1 MNRIHVLD
9 QETIDRI
16 AAGEAVE
23 RPASVAKEL
32 IENAIDAG
40 STRITI
46 ELRNGGIGM
55 LRVTDNGRGISKEDI
70 PLAFLRHA
78 TSKITKAEDL
88 SSLGSLGFRGEALS
102 SISAVAKVELVTK
115 RSGDLT
121 ASRYVIEGGREK
133 VFEEIGAPDG
143 TTIVVRDLFYN
154 TPARAKF
161 LKTPT
166 TEAANTGSFVEQL
179 ILSNPDIAFT
189 LIVNGQRKLASPGNG
204 KLADAIYGIYGREV
218 FNHLVP
224 VEWVQNAETTVE
236 QGQNEYDN
244 GTLTQYPKTSVEHG
258 QNAETAELRDQNT
271 EAPSPG
277 RIRITGMIGK
287 PQISRS
293 NRNMENYY
301 VNGRYVKSK
310 VVSRAIEDGYSTRLM
325 QHQYPFTCLMIQIS
339 GSEVDV
345 NVHPTKM
352 EVRFSSEKEVY
363 EAVRSA
369 VSGTLANLDQ
379 ILLLSEEEKEKVI
392 SKDKKAP
399 KPVRPAEP
407 FEVHARDFTRARR
420 AEEMLKNAQLNDT
433 EEQPLIQA
441 EGQSTIQVDEQPIIR
456 TEEQPLIQVAEHN
469 IDQASARPGE
479 NQESRD
485 IRKETR
491 QELQHGTSDQDFQ
504 PEIQQE
510 LQLQNRQGEDQIL
523 QSEFRM
529 DEQQITQSK
538 IRQDIQPE
546 FRQKLQ
552 QDIRSEEQPEI
563 LQESQSD
570 VSPQGRPQL
579 RPENAPEYSQKNAG
593 RYEQQSFLPRFLS
606 EEAKPNRRIVGQLFS
621 TYWICEYRDQVF
633 VFDQHAAHERVLF
646 EKFMKAYEKRE
657 NLSEQL
663 MPPMI
668 VTLNAGEEALLL
680 ANMDVFSELGFE
692 IEHFGERDY
701 AIRAVPYSLGTIRS
715 EVLFRELLDQ
725 LEVTPDMKDM
735 KTYIRKVATEA
746 CKAAV
751 KGGGRLSETEAQ
763 SLLDDLMHCEDPYH
777 CPHGR
782 PTIISFTEKEI
793 EKRFRRIV

>member
-88 SSLGSLGFRGEALS
+88 ISLGSLGFRGEALS

-115 RSGDLT
+115 HSGDLT

-189 LIVNGQRKLASPGNG
+189 LIVNGQRKLSSPGNG

-244 GTLTQYPKTSVEHG
+244 GTLTQYPKTPVEHR
-258 QNAETAELRDQNT
+258 QNAETTELRDQKT
-271 EAPSPG
+271 EAYSPG

-325 QHQYPFTCLMIQIS
+325 QHQYPFTCLMIEVC

-363 EAVRSA
+363 DAVRSA

-379 ILLLSEEEKEKVI
+379 ILLLSDEEKKKI
-392 SKDKKAP
+392 GLSDKKSS

-407 FEVHARDFTRARR
+407 FEVHARDFTRARK
-420 AEEMLKNAQLNDT
+420 AEELLQNARINDLEERPAKMRQT
-433 EEQPLIQA
+433 EIKPD
-441 EGQSTIQVDEQPIIR
+441 V
-456 TEEQPLIQVAEHN
+456 
-469 IDQASARPGE
+469 
-479 NQESRD
+479 
-485 IRKETR
+485 R
-491 QELQHGTSDQDFQ
+491 QT
-504 PEIQQE
+504 IQQE
-510 LQLQNRQGEDQIL
+510 IHPEGGPELQREIHPEGKPELQREIH
-523 QSEFRM
+523 
-529 DEQQITQSK
+529 
-538 IRQDIQPE
+538 PE
-546 FRQKLQ
+546 GGPELQ
-552 QDIRSEEQPEI
+552 QEIHPEGGPELQQEIHPEGGPELQQEIHPEGRPELQREIHPEGGPELQREIRSEEQPEI
-563 LQESQSD
+563 RQESQPE
-570 VSPQGRPQL
+570 VSPQL
-579 RPENAPEYSQKNAG
+579 RPENAPEYSRKSTG

-725 LEVTPDMKDM
+725 LEVTPDMRDM

-782 PTIISFTEKEI
+782 PTIISFTVKDI

>member
-88 SSLGSLGFRGEALS
+88 ISLGSLGFRGEALS

-189 LIVNGQRKLASPGNG
+189 LIVNGQRKLSSPGNG

-244 GTLTQYPKTSVEHG
+244 GTLTQYPKTPVEHG
-258 QNAETAELRDQNT
+258 QNAETTELWDQNT
-271 EAPSPG
+271 EAYSPG

-325 QHQYPFTCLMIQIS
+325 QHQYPFTCLMIEVC

-352 EVRFSSEKEVY
+352 EVRFNKKKEVY
-363 EAVRSA
+363 DAVRSA

-379 ILLLSEEEKEKVI
+379 ILLLS
-392 SKDKKAP
+392 
-399 KPVRPAEP
+399 
-407 FEVHARDFTRARR
+407 
-420 AEEMLKNAQLNDT
+420 
-433 EEQPLIQA
+433 
-441 EGQSTIQVDEQPIIR
+441 DE
-456 TEEQPLIQVAEHN
+456 
-469 IDQASARPGE
+469 
-479 NQESRD
+479 
-485 IRKETR
+485 
-491 QELQHGTSDQDFQ
+491 
-504 PEIQQE
+504 
-510 LQLQNRQGEDQIL
+510 
-523 QSEFRM
+523 
-529 DEQQITQSK
+529 
-538 IRQDIQPE
+538 
-546 FRQKLQ
+546 
-552 QDIRSEEQPEI
+552 
-563 LQESQSD
+563 
-570 VSPQGRPQL
+570 
-579 RPENAPEYSQKNAG
+579 
-593 RYEQQSFLPRFLS
+593 
-606 EEAKPNRRIVGQLFS
+606 
-621 TYWICEYRDQVF
+621 
-633 VFDQHAAHERVLF
+633 
-646 EKFMKAYEKRE
+646 
-657 NLSEQL
+657 
-663 MPPMI
+663 
-668 VTLNAGEEALLL
+668 
-680 ANMDVFSELGFE
+680 
-692 IEHFGERDY
+692 
-701 AIRAVPYSLGTIRS
+701 
-715 EVLFRELLDQ
+715 
-725 LEVTPDMKDM
+725 
-735 KTYIRKVATEA
+735 
-746 CKAAV
+746 
-751 KGGGRLSETEAQ
+751 
-763 SLLDDLMHCEDPYH
+763 DD
-777 CPHGR
+777 
-782 PTIISFTEKEI
+782 
-793 EKRFRRIV
+793 

>member
-88 SSLGSLGFRGEALS
+88 VSLGSLGFRGGALS

-115 RSGDLT
+115 RSSDLT

-189 LIVNGQRKLASPGNG
+189 LIVNGQRKLSSPGNG

-258 QNAETAELRDQNT
+258 QNAETTELRDQNT
-271 EAPSPG
+271 EAASPG

-325 QHQYPFTCLMIQIS
+325 QHQYPFTCLMIEVC

-363 EAVRSA
+363 DAVRSA

-379 ILLLSEEEKEKVI
+379 ILLLSDEEKKKI
-392 SKDKKAP
+392 GLSDKKSS

-407 FEVHARDFTRARR
+407 FEVHARDFTRARK
-420 AEEMLKNAQLNDT
+420 AEELLQNAQLNDPEERPAKMQQT
-433 EEQPLIQA
+433 EIKPD
-441 EGQSTIQVDEQPIIR
+441 V
-456 TEEQPLIQVAEHN
+456 
-469 IDQASARPGE
+469 
-479 NQESRD
+479 
-485 IRKETR
+485 R
-491 QELQHGTSDQDFQ
+491 QT
-504 PEIQQE
+504 IQQE
-510 LQLQNRQGEDQIL
+510 IHPEGGPELQREIHPEGGPELQRE
-523 QSEFRM
+523 
-529 DEQQITQSK
+529 
-538 IRQDIQPE
+538 
-546 FRQKLQ
+546 
-552 QDIRSEEQPEI
+552 IRSEEQPEI
-563 LQESQSD
+563 RQESQRE
-570 VSPQGRPQL
+570 VSPQL
-579 RPENAPEYSQKNAG
+579 RPENAPEYSRKSTG

-725 LEVTPDMKDM
+725 LEVTPDMRDM

-782 PTIISFTEKEI
+782 PTIISFTVKDI

>member
-88 SSLGSLGFRGEALS
+88 ISLGSLGFRGEALS

-115 RSGDLT
+115 HSGDLT

-189 LIVNGQRKLASPGNG
+189 LIVNGQRKLSSPGNG

-244 GTLTQYPKTSVEHG
+244 GTLTQYPKTPVEHR
-258 QNAETAELRDQNT
+258 QNAETTELRDQKT
-271 EAPSPG
+271 EAYSPG

-325 QHQYPFTCLMIQIS
+325 QHQYPFTCLMIEVC

-363 EAVRSA
+363 DAVRSA

-379 ILLLSEEEKEKVI
+379 ILLLSDEEKKKI
-392 SKDKKAP
+392 GLSDKKSS

-407 FEVHARDFTRARR
+407 FEVHARDFTRARK
-420 AEEMLKNAQLNDT
+420 AEELLQNARINDLEERPAKMRQT
-433 EEQPLIQA
+433 EIKPD
-441 EGQSTIQVDEQPIIR
+441 V
-456 TEEQPLIQVAEHN
+456 
-469 IDQASARPGE
+469 
-479 NQESRD
+479 
-485 IRKETR
+485 R
-491 QELQHGTSDQDFQ
+491 QT
-504 PEIQQE
+504 IQQE
-510 LQLQNRQGEDQIL
+510 IHPEGGPELQREIHPEGRPELQREIHPEGGPEL
-523 QSEFRM
+523 QRE
-529 DEQQITQSK
+529 
-538 IRQDIQPE
+538 
-546 FRQKLQ
+546 
-552 QDIRSEEQPEI
+552 IRSEEQPEI
-563 LQESQSD
+563 RQESQPE
-570 VSPQGRPQL
+570 VSPQL
-579 RPENAPEYSQKNAG
+579 RPENAPEYSRKSTG

-725 LEVTPDMKDM
+725 LEVTPDMRDM

-782 PTIISFTEKEI
+782 PTIISFTVKDI

>member
-88 SSLGSLGFRGEALS
+88 ISLGSLGFRGEALS

-189 LIVNGQRKLASPGNG
+189 LIVNGQRKLSSPGNG

-244 GTLTQYPKTSVEHG
+244 GTLTQYPKTPVEHG
-258 QNAETAELRDQNT
+258 QNAETTELWDQNT
-271 EAPSPG
+271 EAYSPG

-325 QHQYPFTCLMIQIS
+325 QHQYPFTCLMIEVC

-363 EAVRSA
+363 DAVRSA

-379 ILLLSEEEKEKVI
+379 ILLLSDEEKKKI
-392 SKDKKAP
+392 GLSDKKSS

-407 FEVHARDFTRARR
+407 FEVHARDFTRARK
-420 AEEMLKNAQLNDT
+420 AEELLQNARINDPEERPAKMRQT
-433 EEQPLIQA
+433 EIKPD
-441 EGQSTIQVDEQPIIR
+441 V
-456 TEEQPLIQVAEHN
+456 
-469 IDQASARPGE
+469 
-479 NQESRD
+479 
-485 IRKETR
+485 R
-491 QELQHGTSDQDFQ
+491 QT
-504 PEIQQE
+504 IQQE
-510 LQLQNRQGEDQIL
+510 IHPEGGPELQREIHPEGGPELQREIH
-523 QSEFRM
+523 
-529 DEQQITQSK
+529 
-538 IRQDIQPE
+538 PE
-546 FRQKLQ
+546 GGPELQ
-552 QDIRSEEQPEI
+552 QEIHPEGGPELQREIRSEEQPEI
-563 LQESQSD
+563 RQESQPEFS
-570 VSPQGRPQL
+570 PQL
-579 RPENAPEYSQKNAG
+579 RPENAPEYSRKSAG

-725 LEVTPDMKDM
+725 LEVTPDMRDM

-782 PTIISFTEKEI
+782 PTIISFTVKDI

>member
-88 SSLGSLGFRGEALS
+88 ISLGSLGFRGEALS

-189 LIVNGQRKLASPGNG
+189 LIVNGQRKLSSPGNG

-244 GTLTQYPKTSVEHG
+244 GTLTQYPKTPVEHG
-258 QNAETAELRDQNT
+258 QNAETTELWDQNT
-271 EAPSPG
+271 EAYSPG

-325 QHQYPFTCLMIQIS
+325 QHQYPFTCLMIEVC

-363 EAVRSA
+363 DAVRSA

-379 ILLLSEEEKEKVI
+379 ILLLSDEEKKKI
-392 SKDKKAP
+392 GLSDKKSS

-407 FEVHARDFTRARR
+407 FEVHARDFTRARK
-420 AEEMLKNAQLNDT
+420 AEELLQNARINDPEERPAKMRQT
-433 EEQPLIQA
+433 EIKPD
-441 EGQSTIQVDEQPIIR
+441 V
-456 TEEQPLIQVAEHN
+456 
-469 IDQASARPGE
+469 
-479 NQESRD
+479 
-485 IRKETR
+485 R
-491 QELQHGTSDQDFQ
+491 QT
-504 PEIQQE
+504 IQQE
-510 LQLQNRQGEDQIL
+510 IHPEGRPELQREIHPEGGPELQREIHPEGRPEL
-523 QSEFRM
+523 QRE
-529 DEQQITQSK
+529 
-538 IRQDIQPE
+538 
-546 FRQKLQ
+546 
-552 QDIRSEEQPEI
+552 IRSEEQPEI
-563 LQESQSD
+563 RQESQRE
-570 VSPQGRPQL
+570 VSPQL
-579 RPENAPEYSQKNAG
+579 RPENAPEYSRKSAG

-725 LEVTPDMKDM
+725 LEVTPDMRDM

-782 PTIISFTEKEI
+782 PTIISFTVKDI

>member
-88 SSLGSLGFRGEALS
+88 ISLGSLGFRGEALS

-189 LIVNGQRKLASPGNG
+189 LIVNGQRKLSSPGNG

-244 GTLTQYPKTSVEHG
+244 GTLTQYPKTPVEHG
-258 QNAETAELRDQNT
+258 QNAETTELWDQNT
-271 EAPSPG
+271 EAYSPG

-325 QHQYPFTCLMIQIS
+325 QHQYPFTCLMIEVC

-363 EAVRSA
+363 DAVRSA

-379 ILLLSEEEKEKVI
+379 ILLLSDEEKKKI
-392 SKDKKAP
+392 GLSDKKP
-399 KPVRPAEP
+399 SKPVRPAEP
-407 FEVHARDFTRARR
+407 FEVHARDFTRARK
-420 AEEMLKNAQLNDT
+420 AEELLQNAQLNDPEERPAKMRQT
-433 EEQPLIQA
+433 EIKPD
-441 EGQSTIQVDEQPIIR
+441 V
-456 TEEQPLIQVAEHN
+456 
-469 IDQASARPGE
+469 
-479 NQESRD
+479 
-485 IRKETR
+485 R
-491 QELQHGTSDQDFQ
+491 QT
-504 PEIQQE
+504 IQQE
-510 LQLQNRQGEDQIL
+510 IHPEGRPELQREIHPEGGPELQREIHPEGRPEL
-523 QSEFRM
+523 QRE
-529 DEQQITQSK
+529 
-538 IRQDIQPE
+538 
-546 FRQKLQ
+546 
-552 QDIRSEEQPEI
+552 IRSEEQPEI
-563 LQESQSD
+563 RQESQRE
-570 VSPQGRPQL
+570 VSPQL
-579 RPENAPEYSQKNAG
+579 RPENAPEYSRKSTG

-725 LEVTPDMKDM
+725 LEVTPDMRDM

-782 PTIISFTEKEI
+782 PTIISFTVKDI

>member
-88 SSLGSLGFRGEALS
+88 ISLGSLGFRGEA
-102 SISAVAKVELVTK
+102 
-115 RSGDLT
+115 
-121 ASRYVIEGGREK
+121 

-189 LIVNGQRKLASPGNG
+189 LIVNGQRKLSSPGNG

-224 VEWVQNAETTVE
+224 LEWVQDAETTVE

-271 EAPSPG
+271 EA
-277 RIRITGMIGK
+277 
-287 PQISRS
+287 
-293 NRNMENYY
+293 NMENYY

-441 EGQSTIQVDEQPIIR
+441 EGQSTIQVEQPIIR
-456 TEEQPLIQVAEHN
+456 TEEQPFIQVAEHN

-510 LQLQNRQGEDQIL
+510 LQLQNRQGEDLIL

-692 IEHFGERDY
+692 IEHFGDRDY